1 MTFSRSTYTTTRL
14 LTYSYIHIPPQL
26 PNTPY
31 FLFLHGFPST
41 SHHWRHQISF
51 FKAKGYGIIAPD
63 LLGFGET
70 SRPTELEMYR
80 GKDMAS
86 DIVEILM
93 SEGVGMT
100 VGVAHDWGCFLLSRL
115 ANYHP
120 ERFSAYAYIDHG
132 YMAPGRSLTTAA
144 VQHIN
149 RSVEAKLGFSILGY
163 FLLFDDE
170 DAPRLLD
177 EHAKSLY
184 FTTDEEINKKYKG
197 ALGGLRSWLT
207 EGKTTELSAYLT
219 PEVGF
224 RPVVYHVTP
233 KLTFLEQDHKHY
245 KHAFSKEKGGYGPAI
260 NWYRASLRNINEEDE
275 QKITTA
281 TYVLTHPTLL
291 IASTNVITAAM
302 NIPEQ
307 MLPFVPD
314 LKVEQVAGG
323 HWLQLEKPD
332 EVNEILDKFV
342 ARLGT
347 D

>member
-1 MTFSRSTYTTTRL
+1 MAFSCSTYTTTRA

-26 PNTPY
+26 PNTQY

-70 SRPTELEMYR
+70 SRPTGLEMYK
-80 GKDMAS
+80 GEDMAR

-93 SEGVGMT
+93 SEGVGMM

-149 RSVEAKLGFSILGY
+149 RSVEEKLGFSILGY
-163 FLLFDDE
+163 FLFFDDE
-170 DAPRLLD
+170 DASRLLD

-207 EGKTTELSAYLT
+207 EGKTTKLPAHLT
-219 PEVGF
+219 SED
-224 RPVVYHVTP
+224 R
-233 KLTFLEQDHKHY
+233 KHY
-245 KHAFSKEKGGYGPAI
+245 EHAFSKEKGGYGPAI

-275 QKITTA
+275 RKITTA
-281 TYVLTHPTLL
+281 AHVLTHPTLL
-291 IASTNVITAAM
+291 IASTNVITATM

-307 MLPFVPD
+307 MLPFVLD
-314 LKVEQVAGG
+314 LIVEQVAGG

-342 ARLGT
+342 ARLET

>member
-1 MTFSRSTYTTTRL
+1 MAFSCSTYTTTRA

-26 PNTPY
+26 PNTQY

-70 SRPTELEMYR
+70 SRPTGLEMYK
-80 GKDMAS
+80 GEDMAR

-93 SEGVGMT
+93 SEGVGMM

-149 RSVEAKLGFSILGY
+149 RSVEEKLGFSILGY
-163 FLLFDDE
+163 FLFFDDE

-177 EHAKSLY
+177 EHSESVESLY

-207 EGKTTELSAYLT
+207 EGKTTKLPAHLT
-219 PEVGF
+219 SED
-224 RPVVYHVTP
+224 R
-233 KLTFLEQDHKHY
+233 KHY
-245 KHAFSKEKGGYGPAI
+245 EQAFSKEKGGYGPAI

-275 QKITTA
+275 RKITTA
-281 TYVLTHPTLL
+281 AHVLTHPTLL
-291 IASTNVITAAM
+291 IASTNVITATM

-314 LKVEQVAGG
+314 LIVEQVAGG

-332 EVNEILDKFV
+332 EVNEILEKFV
-342 ARLGT
+342 ARLET

>member
-1 MTFSRSTYTTTRL
+1 MTFSCSTYTTTRA
-14 LTYSYIHIPPQL
+14 LTYSYIHILPQF
-26 PNTPY
+26 PTTRY

-51 FKAKGYGIIAPD
+51 FKEKGYGIIAPD

-80 GKDMAS
+80 GEDMAR

-93 SEGVGMT
+93 SEGVGMM

-132 YMAPGRSLTTAA
+132 YMAPGRGLTTAA
-144 VQHIN
+144 VQHFN
-149 RSVEAKLGFSILGY
+149 RLVEAKLGFSILGY

-170 DAPRLLD
+170 DASRLLD

-184 FTTDEEINKKYKG
+184 FTTDEEIIKKYKG

-207 EGKTTELSAYLT
+207 EDKTTKLPAYLT
-219 PEVGF
+219 
-224 RPVVYHVTP
+224 
-233 KLTFLEQDHKHY
+233 LEDHKHY
-245 KHAFSKEKGGYGPAI
+245 EHAFSKEKGGYGPAI
-260 NWYRASLRNINEEDE
+260 NWYRAGLRNINEGDE
-275 QKITTA
+275 RKIPTA
-281 TYVLTHPTLL
+281 AHVLTHPTIL

-307 MLPFVPD
+307 MLPFAPGLSVA
-314 LKVEQVAGG
+314 QVAGG

-332 EVNEILDKFV
+332 EVNEILDRFV
-342 ARLGT
+342 ASLET
-347 D
+347 DSID

>member
-1 MTFSRSTYTTTRL
+1 MAFSCSTYTTTRA

-26 PNTPY
+26 PNTQY

-70 SRPTELEMYR
+70 SRPTGLEMYK
-80 GKDMAS
+80 GEDMAR

-93 SEGVGMT
+93 SEGVGMM

-132 YMAPGRSLTTAA
+132 YMAPGRSLTTAT

-149 RSVEAKLGFSILGY
+149 RSAEEKLGFSILGY
-163 FLLFDDE
+163 FLFFDDE
-170 DAPRLLD
+170 NAPRLLD
-177 EHAKSLY
+177 EHSESVESLY

-207 EGKTTELSAYLT
+207 EGKTTKLPAHLT
-219 PEVGF
+219 SE
-224 RPVVYHVTP
+224 
-233 KLTFLEQDHKHY
+233 DHKHY

-275 QKITTA
+275 RKITTA
-281 TYVLTHPTLL
+281 AHVLTHPTLL
-291 IASTNVITAAM
+291 IASTNVITATM

-307 MLPFVPD
+307 MHPFVPD
-314 LKVEQVAGG
+314 LIVEQVAGG

-332 EVNEILDKFV
+332 EVNKILDKFV

>member
-1 MTFSRSTYTTTRL
+1 MAFSCSTYTTTRA

-26 PNTPY
+26 PNTQY

-70 SRPTELEMYR
+70 SRPTGLEMYK
-80 GKDMAS
+80 GEDMAR

-93 SEGVGMT
+93 SEGVGMM

-144 VQHIN
+144 SE
-149 RSVEAKLGFSILGY
+149 SVE
-163 FLLFDDE
+163 
-170 DAPRLLD
+170 
-177 EHAKSLY
+177 SLY

-207 EGKTTELSAYLT
+207 EGKTTKLPAHLT
-219 PEVGF
+219 SED
-224 RPVVYHVTP
+224 R
-233 KLTFLEQDHKHY
+233 KHY
-245 KHAFSKEKGGYGPAI
+245 EHAFSKEKGGYGPAI

-275 QKITTA
+275 RKITTA
-281 TYVLTHPTLL
+281 AHVLTHPTLL
-291 IASTNVITAAM
+291 IASTNVITATM

-307 MLPFVPD
+307 MLPFVLD
-314 LKVEQVAGG
+314 LIVEQVAGG

-342 ARLGT
+342 ARLET

>member
-1 MTFSRSTYTTTRL
+1 MAFSCSTYTTTRA

-26 PNTPY
+26 PNTQY

-70 SRPTELEMYR
+70 SRPTGLEMYK
-80 GKDMAS
+80 GEDMAR

-93 SEGVGMT
+93 SEGVGMM

-132 YMAPGRSLTTAA
+132 YMAPGRSLNTAA

-149 RSVEAKLGFSILGY
+149 RSVEEKLGFSILGY
-163 FLLFDDE
+163 FLFFDDE

-177 EHAKSLY
+177 EHSESVESLY

-207 EGKTTELSAYLT
+207 EGKTTKLPAHLT
-219 PEVGF
+219 SE
-224 RPVVYHVTP
+224 
-233 KLTFLEQDHKHY
+233 DHKHY
-245 KHAFSKEKGGYGPAI
+245 EHAFSKEKGGYGPAI
-260 NWYRASLRNINEEDE
+260 NWYRAALRNINEEDE
-275 QKITTA
+275 RKITTA
-281 TYVLTHPTLL
+281 AHVLTHPTLL
-291 IASTNVITAAM
+291 IASTNVITATM

-314 LKVEQVAGG
+314 LIVEQVAGG

-332 EVNEILDKFV
+332 EVNKILDKFV
-342 ARLGT
+342 ARLET